1 MSQLI
6 ETKRGMKG
14 YQVNKLSSN
23 GCSNTPFPFHDAICQ
38 CIFPQQ
44 RLSCR
49 DRDNILLPLR
59 RSIRGRKGRKKTG
72 TDRGRDK
79 FRRYIFW
86 SGVSNISNQRARC
99 CDFSNYTITQ
109 LNSLETFVS
118 HKHTLRTHMIYE
130 KNKRRHEGTIVI

>member
-6 ETKRGMKG
+6 ETKRGTKG

-99 CDFSNYTITQ
+99 CDFSNYNAIKFSRDIRIT
-109 LNSLETFVS
+109 
-118 HKHTLRTHMIYE
+118 HYAHTWYT
-130 KNKRRHEGTIVI
+130 KRIKDGTKARS

>member
-6 ETKRGMKG
+6 ETKRGTKG

-79 FRRYIFW
+79 FRRYIF
-86 SGVSNISNQRARC
+86 
-99 CDFSNYTITQ
+99 
-109 LNSLETFVS
+109 
-118 HKHTLRTHMIYE
+118 
-130 KNKRRHEGTIVI
+130 